1 MEGCVVVRRDQCST
15 AGSIVIAAIMFAGCA
30 SSNGT
35 GSSRVQGSVRE
46 AVRDSAQQAAHEA
59 ALQHFVDASVYEMK
73 GEYAQAALEY
83 QDALR
88 YEKDDAFYFALAKC
102 YSQLGKHTLAIEN
115 SREAVRLSP
124 DNLDYRRSLASAYIT
139 AYELD
144 DAARE
149 YEEVVKRD
157 SNTIEDWYSLARLYQ
172 VRNPQKALQVFE
184 AMQNRFGA
192 NWDVLLQ
199 IAQLYNQMGQFEKAA
214 SALKQLLALD
224 PGNAELKR
232 SLAQAYLRA
241 QKLDEAGKLYDD
253 LTTTYPDN
261 LDFLGEYGIVHLL
274 QKNYGKADSIFN
286 ILLSSDSVSVDA
298 QLHVGEIYFGQVEKD
313 STLLPAARSV
323 FNRIR
328 LKHPEDWRS
337 YWFLGALGALG
348 HDSTLAVENFRKVTE
363 LSSNNA
369 DAWVYLS
376 SVFLEKGNFQEVVT
390 ILEKAIRIV
399 PDDYRVNFFLGV
411 AYSRVGRNEDAVLVL
426 EKARQLNPKDINAI
440 SQLALVYDGL
450 KKYDECDR
458 LYEEGLK
465 IDPDNATMLNNYGY
479 SLADRNIQIDRA
491 LEMAK
496 KAISAQ
502 PDNTSFLD
510 TIGWVYFRLGEYK
523 EAETYIRKAIE
534 KGEASPVVH
543 EHLGDVYYKMKDT
556 ERAMEQWKIA
566 LKMDQSNE
574 SLKEKIARGSL

>member
-1 MEGCVVVRRDQCST
+1 MDT
-15 AGSIVIAAIMFAGCA
+15 
-30 SSNGT
+30 
-35 GSSRVQGSVRE
+35 
-46 AVRDSAQQAAHEA
+46 VRDSTAQAAHDA
-59 ALQHFVDASVYEMK
+59 ALQHFVDGSIYEMK
-73 GEYAQAALEY
+73 GEYAQAVLEY

-88 YEKDDAFYFALAKC
+88 YEKDDAVYFALAKC
-102 YSQLGKHTLAIEN
+102 YAQLGKNTLAIEN
-115 SREAVRLSP
+115 SKEAVRLSP
-124 DNLDYRRSLASAYIT
+124 ENLDYRRSLANAYIA

-144 DAARE
+144 EAAQE

-157 SNTIEDWYSLARLYQ
+157 SNTIENWYSLARLYQ

-184 AMQNRFGA
+184 AMQSRFGA

-199 IAQLYNQMGQFEKAA
+199 IAQIYNQMGQFEKSA

-232 SLAQAYLRA
+232 SLAQAFLRA
-241 QKLDEAGKLYDD
+241 QKLDEAEKLYSD

-261 LDFLGEYGIVHLL
+261 LDFLGEYAIVHLL
-274 QKNYGKADSIFN
+274 QKDYGKADSLFN
-286 ILLSSDSVSVDA
+286 ILLASDSVSVEA

-323 FNRIR
+323 FDRIR
-328 LKHPEDWRS
+328 LKYPNDWRP

-348 HDSTLAVENFRKVTE
+348 RDSTLAVENFRKVTE
-363 LSSNNA
+363 LSSGNA

-376 SVFLEKGNFQEVVT
+376 SVFLERNNFQEVVT
-390 ILEKAIRIV
+390 ILEKAIKIV
-399 PDDYRVNFFLGV
+399 PDDFRVNFFLGV
-411 AYSRVGRNEDAVLVL
+411 AYSRLGRNDEAVLVL

-450 KKYDECDR
+450 KKYEECDR

-465 IDPDNATMLNNYGY
+465 IEPDNATILNNYGY

-496 KAISAQ
+496 KAVNAQ

-510 TIGWVYFRLGEYK
+510 TIGWVYFRLGDYK
-523 EAETYIRKAIE
+523 QAETYIKKAID

-543 EHLGDVYYKMKDT
+543 EHLGDVYFKMKDT

-566 LKMDQSNE
+566 LKMDESNT